1 MGVPR
6 GRPVARSGAFSG
18 RGAPGAPRTQQ
29 CAPRWAG
36 PPEWGVRCGPGTV
49 LICSARGTRSD
60 TQEAGVRRGRGGR
73 PDRGDQRAVGAVRR
87 VRPHRRRRGRGGPQR
102 RHVRRPQHPAD
113 HPAGL
118 GADLDGPLLD
128 QPQVPEPAAVLH
140 HHRTGR
146 RGRPAGR
153 RRGPHPSSDG
163 VDMGIEGTLYFTLNL
178 DQKTLRDF
186 DNKFGTRG
194 FTGADGRLY
203 HAYDGD
209 LGWSAFLDQIIRP
222 VIDNDLRE
230 QISRFRCAELVSS
243 CALVQNSGSPGVP
256 PAGAG
261 KTNNGNIAAVQNAVN
276 SSLAEDLKVTL
287 GDEFLQGLRF
297 NLVRVSLPDNVQ
309 AAVDKAQAAFA
320 AVSEAQARVA
330 QAKAD
335 AAANSARQQGY
346 QKCPACAVIDEM
358 KAIPPSVTTFAPGQN
373 FAVTAPGK

>member
-1 MGVPR
+1 MTRRKLAYGAAGV
-6 GRPVARSGAFSG
+6 A
-18 RGAPGAPRTQQ
+18 
-29 CAPRWAG
+29 
-36 PPEWGVRCGPGTV
+36 V
-49 LICSARGTRSD
+49 LIVVINVLSALFGGFDRTDGGEVAVVRNGGMFDDRNIRQIIPPASGLTWTGLYSTSHKYPSQQRFY
-60 TQEAGVRRGRGGR
+60 TITARAGAGDRPGVDVVR
-73 PDRGDQRAVGAVRR
+73 
-87 VRPHRRRRGRGGPQR
+87 
-102 RHVRRPQHPAD
+102 
-113 HPAGL
+113 
-118 GADLDGPLLD
+118 
-128 QPQVPEPAAVLH
+128 
-140 HHRTGR
+140 T
-146 RGRPAGR
+146 
-153 RRGPHPSSDG
+153 PSSDG